1 MDIQAELYIISE
13 KLKQLRQTI
22 EEQRV
27 ELDCTS
33 DYFKEYVSEI
43 CVPTINKNLDYLENS
58 ILHLERK
65 RSEDE
70 EFTIF

>member
-13 KLKQLRQTI
+13 KLTQLRQAI

-27 ELDCTS
+27 ELDYTS
-33 DYFKEYVSEI
+33 NYFKEYVKEI
-43 CVPTINKNLDYLENS
+43 CIPTINKNLDYLENS

-65 RSEDE
+65 RCEDDN
-70 EFTIF
+70 I

>member
-65 RSEDE
+65 RSEDDD
-70 EFTIF
+70 I

>member
-1 MDIQAELYIISE
+1 MDIQTELYIISE

-27 ELDCTS
+27 GLDCTS
-33 DYFKEYVSEI
+33 NYFKEYVSEI

-65 RSEDE
+65 RSEDDD
-70 EFTIF
+70 I